1 MLFYHA
7 RIFTAVSDWIEDGY
21 ILVKED
27 RILDVGP
34 MAFCPKDSETYD
46 LGGKTVYPGFIDA
59 HCHLGLWSDGSGWEG
74 DDGNEDTDPATPH
87 LRAVDAIDPSD
98 RCFHEALMAGVTT
111 VVTGPGSANP
121 VAGQMVAMKTYGN
134 GVDGMLRKAP
144 LAMKFALGENPK
156 NTYHGKEQAPTT
168 RMATAAIIR
177 EQLLKA
183 QRYAKDLAAA
193 ENEEDE
199 PEFDMKSEALVE
211 VLEGTV
217 QAHFH
222 AHRSDDIFTAVRIAK
237 EFGLNAVIVHGT
249 EGHLT
254 PEQLAEE
261 GIPVIVGPVIGA
273 RSKPEL
279 VNQEEYN
286 AAVLQKAGVSVAICT
301 DHPEVPIKYLP
312 LSAAI
317 AVKAGM
323 DRNDALRAITSVPA
337 KILGMAEE
345 IGSVAP
351 GRIADFTVF
360 DGDPL
365 SIYEEPLWIIA
376 GGEIVK
382 KPEGADEP

>member
-21 ILVKED
+21 VLVKED

-34 MAFCPKDSETYD
+34 MAFCPKDSEAYD
-46 LGGKTVYPGFIDA
+46 LGGKTIYPGFIDA
-59 HCHLGLWSDGSGWEG
+59 HCHLGLWADGSGWEG

-87 LRAVDAIDPSD
+87 LRAVDAIDPND
-98 RCFHEALMAGVTT
+98 RCFQEALMAGVTT

-121 VAGQMVAMKTYGN
+121 VAGQMVAMRTYGN
-134 GVDGMLRKAP
+134 SVDEMLRKAP

-183 QRYAKDLAAA
+183 RRYAKDLAAA

-199 PEFDMKSEALVE
+199 PEFDMKSEALVD

-317 AVKAGM
+317 AVRAGM
-323 DRNDALRAITSVPA
+323 DRDDALRAITSVPA
-337 KILGMAEE
+337 KILGMEDE

-365 SIYEEPLWIIA
+365 SVYEEPLWIVA

-382 KPEGADEP
+382 NPEGADEP